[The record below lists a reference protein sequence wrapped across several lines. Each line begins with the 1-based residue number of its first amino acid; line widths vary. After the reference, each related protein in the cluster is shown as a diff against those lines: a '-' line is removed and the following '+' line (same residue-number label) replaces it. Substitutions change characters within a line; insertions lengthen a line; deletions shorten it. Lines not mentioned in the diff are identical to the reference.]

1 MESGESGREGGLA
14 VIEFVVPGEPV
25 GKGRPRACRAGSGVR
40 MFTPE
45 KTARYESLVALVGRQ
60 AMQGRDPI
68 VGAVEVEILHNTV
81 PPASWSKRRRA
92 AALAGE
98 LRPTTK
104 PDADN
109 VIKAIADA
117 CNGVV
122 WIDDKQITD
131 VVLRKRYAVS
141 PCAVVSVREV
151 AAS

>member
-1 MESGESGREGGLA
+1 
-14 VIEFVVPGEPV
+14 
-25 GKGRPRACRAGSGVR
+25 